1 MIFVIFIFQG
11 ILIQRQQERDH
22 QQEKIDKSRHMPF
35 HMHIN
40 LELLECVYLVSAML
54 LEIPYMACKYPNGL
68 CDVSNTLQRVGTT
81 EDSVDCSITSSTS
94 QEM

>member
-1 MIFVIFIFQG
+1 MRVTHLVACLRNVFTVLLVLQG

-54 LEIPYMACKYPNGL
+54 LEIPYMACEYTNVVEQG
-68 CDVSNTLQRVGTT
+68 G
-81 EDSVDCSITSSTS
+81 EGG
-94 QEM
+94 

>member
-1 MIFVIFIFQG
+1 MKCLFWAIYYKSESNSHLVACLRNVFTVLLVLQG

-54 LEIPYMACKYPNGL
+54 LEIPYMACEYTN
-68 CDVSNTLQRVGTT
+68 VVVR
-81 EDSVDCSITSSTS
+81 
-94 QEM
+94 